1 MTPVT
6 YSAGLVERVYALAPH
21 GVDLALDTAGRGA
34 TRTWSSWPAPRT
46 TSSPSLT
53 SPPAVRRAGDR
64 RPAGERVARPRSGGA
79 AYEENRFAR
88 PVAQSLPLEQAAE
101 AHRLSQNGHV
111 RGKLVLTVD

>member
-1 MTPVT
+1 L
-6 YSAGLVERVYALAPH
+6 AGSPDNVITIADFPPRS
-21 GVDLALDTAGRGA
+21 TACGY
-34 TRTWSSWPAPRT
+34 
-46 TSSPSLT
+46 
-53 SPPAVRRAGDR
+53 R
-64 RPAGERVARPRSGGA
+64 RPGGARVARPRSGGA